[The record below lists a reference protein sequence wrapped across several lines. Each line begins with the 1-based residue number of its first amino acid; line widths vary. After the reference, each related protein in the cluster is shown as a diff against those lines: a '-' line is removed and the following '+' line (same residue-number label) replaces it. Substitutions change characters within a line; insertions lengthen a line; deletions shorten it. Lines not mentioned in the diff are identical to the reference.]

1 MEQCEVREEL
11 ASGSVSVNRLQALLR
26 SVLAITG
33 CPADLGSAVPHRES
47 SEHVL
52 FDLDVDGN
60 RYILIKTEPID
71 RNGFSLS
78 PREREIVRM
87 VALGHQNKVIAAVL
101 NISAWTVC
109 THVRRIFAKLGVSSR
124 AAMVARVTEFHNFG
138 EPNGHAEW
146 GAPSRSGVA
155 DAVASS
161 RSGGVANARAPS
173 RSGGVADARA
183 PSCSGVADAGRA
195 SMPPAFGLKGKPR
208 AEKAFLSSQRLS
220 SRGLSNRAVARE
232 K

>member
-1 MEQCEVREEL
+1 MSDVEQCEVREEL
-11 ASGSVSVNRLQALLR
+11 ASTPVGVDRLQDLLR

-33 CPADLGSAVPHRES
+33 CAPEPAPLVANREV

-60 RYILIKTEPID
+60 RYILIRTEQIE
-71 RNGFSLS
+71 RGGFSLS

-124 AAMVARVTEFHNFG
+124 AAMVARVTESYNFG
-138 EPNGHAEW
+138 EPNGNAEW
-146 GAPSRSGVA
+146 GAPSR
-155 DAVASS
+155 
-161 RSGGVANARAPS
+161 
-173 RSGGVADARA
+173 
-183 PSCSGVADAGRA
+183 
-195 SMPPAFGLKGKPR
+195 KPR
-208 AEKAFLSSQRLS
+208 AERNPLV
-220 SRGLSNRAVARE
+220 SRGAQRQ